1 MMNGIIWPVIFL
13 LLIISPFAAVILL
26 RGRRSIQN
34 AVRMKRIAWISIAF
48 LSFLMLLA
56 QKEIAF
62 HLENPMFPAEMM
74 GIQYSR
80 SGMQTLFLLAISAL
94 LISFIKI
101 PDENYGFS
109 KLSFILFGIAIFVFM
124 ATDLFTRLL
133 ALELAAI
140 LISIFAFSASI
151 SISKRWYRFF
161 EIYLPMRIA
170 GFGMLALILILFQS
184 SNTFNITNA
193 LENSSA
199 RNTGF
204 SWLLIAA
211 WLVVWIKTATFPFK
225 NWLLTPHQSHTT
237 DWFFSAELIT
247 TGFGY
252 YLLYRLQLLLPQ
264 APLVYS
270 IIAFVAI
277 GLEIGFIFSKHGKD
291 TSVSYLQMSLLP
303 ACLILMATGHGN
315 WILLLFLIS
324 IPLKSIIFTLSQ
336 MLISKAMKPIA
347 SAVYILLPAGFM
359 LSSVLNPL
367 YNDLLPK
374 IFSVLILLT
383 VIITPFLYYRQH
395 NQLRDENLPS
405 ESISYKAIQKT
416 ALILA
421 NVFKTIDSVLVNI
434 PRSAS
439 QSLRYLSTIF
449 DNFHDGNLEKYLRWT
464 VFLTLVILLY
474 VIVI

>member
-1 MMNGIIWPVIFL
+1 MMNEILWPVIFL
-13 LLIISPFAAVILL
+13 LLVISPFAAVILL
-26 RGRRSIQN
+26 RGRRSIKN
-34 AVRMKRIAWISIAF
+34 AVRIKRIAWISIAF

-62 HLENPMFPAEMM
+62 HLKNPMFPAEMM

-80 SGMQTLFLLAISAL
+80 SGMQTLFLLAISAF

-109 KLSFILFGIAIFVFM
+109 KLSFILFGIAIFVFT
-124 ATDLFTRLL
+124 ATDLFIRLL

-151 SISKRWYRFF
+151 PISKRWYRFF

-184 SNTFNITNA
+184 SNTFNITNV

-225 NWLLTPHQSHTT
+225 NWLITPHHSHST

-252 YLLYRLQLLLPQ
+252 YLLYRLHSLLPQ

-277 GLEIGFIFSKHGKD
+277 GLEIGFTFSKHGKD
-291 TSVSYLQMSLLP
+291 TRFSYLQMSLLP

-324 IPLKSIIFTLSQ
+324 IPLKTISFTLSQ
-336 MLISKAMKPIA
+336 MQISRAIKPIT
-347 SAVYILLPAGFM
+347 SAVYALLPVGFI
-359 LSSVLNPL
+359 LASLLNPL
-367 YNDLLPK
+367 QDDPFPK
-374 IFSVLILLT
+374 IFSILTLIT
-383 VIITPFLYYRQH
+383 AIIAPFLYYQH
-395 NQLRDENLPS
+395 RKHIRDESPPP
-405 ESISYKAIQKT
+405 ESNSHKIIQKT
-416 ALILA
+416 ALTITNL
-421 NVFKTIDSVLVNI
+421 FKTIDSLLVNI

-439 QSLRYLSTIF
+439 QSLQYLSTIV
-449 DNFHDGNLEKYLRWT
+449 DSFHDGNLKKYLRLT
-464 VFLTLVILLY
+464 ILLTLVVLLY

>member
-1 MMNGIIWPVIFL
+1 MMGGIIWHVIFFL
-13 LLIISPFAAVILL
+13 LVISPFTAVILL
-26 RGRRSIQN
+26 REKRSTQN
-34 AVRMKRIAWISIAF
+34 AVRIKRIAWVCIAF

-56 QKEIAF
+56 QKEIVF
-62 HLENPMFPAEMM
+62 HLRNPMFPAEMM

-80 SGMQTLFLLAISAL
+80 SGMQTLFLFAISAL
-94 LISFIKI
+94 LTSFIKI
-101 PDENYGFS
+101 PDENRWFS
-109 KLSFILFGIAIFVFM
+109 KLSFLLFGMAIFVFT

-151 SISKRWYRFF
+151 PVSKQWYRFF
-161 EIYLPMRIA
+161 EMYLPMRIA

-184 SNTFNITNA
+184 SNTFNITTA

-199 RNTGF
+199 QNTGF

-211 WLVVWIKTATFPFK
+211 GLVVWIKTATFPFK
-225 NWLLTPHQSHTT
+225 NWLTHTNQSHTA

-252 YLLYRLQLLLPQ
+252 YLLYSLQSLLPQ

-270 IIAFVAI
+270 IIAFVTL
-277 GLEIGFIFSKHGKD
+277 GLEVGFTFSKHSKAAR
-291 TSVSYLQMSLLP
+291 SSYLQMSLLP

-324 IPLKSIIFTLSQ
+324 IPLKTIIFSLSQ
-336 MLISKAMKPIA
+336 MLISNAIKPIA
-347 SAVYILLPAGFM
+347 SAAYILLPAGFM
-359 LSSVLNPL
+359 LSSLLNPL
-367 YNDLLPK
+367 CDDLLPK
-374 IFSVLILLT
+374 IFSLLT
-383 VIITPFLYYRQH
+383 LLTAIIIPFLYYRHH
-395 NQLRDENLPS
+395 NQIRDEGLPP
-405 ESISYKAIQKT
+405 ESISHKIIQKT
-416 ALILA
+416 ALTIA
-421 NVFKTIDSVLVNI
+421 IIFKTIDSLLVNI
-434 PRSAS
+434 PRYAS
-439 QSLRYLSTIF
+439 QSLRYLSTVF

-464 VFLTLVILLY
+464 VLLTLVVLLY

>member
-1 MMNGIIWPVIFL
+1 MMNEILWPVIFL
-13 LLIISPFAAVILL
+13 LLVISPFAAVILL
-26 RGRRSIQN
+26 RGRRSIKN
-34 AVRMKRIAWISIAF
+34 AVRIKRIAWISIAF

-62 HLENPMFPAEMM
+62 HLKNPMFPAEMM

-80 SGMQTLFLLAISAL
+80 SGMQTLFLLAISAF

-109 KLSFILFGIAIFVFM
+109 KLSFILFGIAIFVFT
-124 ATDLFTRLL
+124 ATDLFIRLL

-151 SISKRWYRFF
+151 PISKRWYRFF

-184 SNTFNITNA
+184 SNTFNITNV

-225 NWLLTPHQSHTT
+225 NWLITPHHSHST

-252 YLLYRLQLLLPQ
+252 YLLYRLHSLLPQ

-277 GLEIGFIFSKHGKD
+277 GLEIGFTFSKHGKD
-291 TSVSYLQMSLLP
+291 TRFSYLQMSLLP

-324 IPLKSIIFTLSQ
+324 IPLK
-336 MLISKAMKPIA
+336 
-347 SAVYILLPAGFM
+347 
-359 LSSVLNPL
+359 N
-367 YNDLLPK
+367 
-374 IFSVLILLT
+374 
-383 VIITPFLYYRQH
+383 
-395 NQLRDENLPS
+395 NQLHAVTD
-405 ESISYKAIQKT
+405 
-416 ALILA
+416 A
-421 NVFKTIDSVLVNI
+421 NI
-434 PRSAS
+434 
-439 QSLRYLSTIF
+439 
-449 DNFHDGNLEKYLRWT
+449 
-464 VFLTLVILLY
+464 
-474 VIVI
+474 